1 MIKLVATD
9 IDGTILGADN
19 VFRPKILETIEK
31 LKKKNIKMVLAT
43 GRIFEGVW
51 PVRNMLGLDTPV
63 ICTQG
68 SLAKDENTTYWKT
81 PVEHDLVLDVVEFLK
96 KKNIQMA

>member
-31 LKKKNIKMVLAT
+31 
-43 GRIFEGVW
+43 
-51 PVRNMLGLDTPV
+51 
-63 ICTQG
+63 
-68 SLAKDENTTYWKT
+68 
-81 PVEHDLVLDVVEFLK
+81 
-96 KKNIQMA
+96 